1 LPTKKRKK
9 QKSMAKVVNEC
20 AELLQKLV
28 RLKAADSNGYVQCVT
43 CGVKKPWQEM
53 QGGHFISRVKTAHK
67 LLEENIHPQCG
78 KCNGYLRG
86 NMVAYTLYMEDMY
99 GRDFV
104 EELLATQN
112 QTKKYSR
119 PEIEEIKENLK
130 KELKTRLLCQ

>member
-1 LPTKKRKK
+1 MKKRKTI
-9 QKSMAKVVNEC
+9 AKLVNEC
-20 AELLQKLV
+20 AEILQRIV
-28 RLKAADSNGYVQCVT
+28 RIKASKNGYANCVT
-43 CGVKKPWQEM
+43 CGVNKPWQEL

-104 EELLATQN
+104 EELLETQN

-119 PEIEEIKENLK
+119 PEIEDIKENLK
-130 KELKTRLLCQ
+130 KELKELENKAFSV

>member
-1 LPTKKRKK
+1 MKKRKTI
-9 QKSMAKVVNEC
+9 AKLVNEC
-20 AELLQKLV
+20 AEILQRIV
-28 RLKAADSNGYVQCVT
+28 RIKASKNGYANCVT
-43 CGVKKPWQEM
+43 CGVNKPWQEL

-119 PEIEEIKENLK
+119 FEIEELK
-130 KELKTRLLCQ
+130 ATLKQELKELENESFSV

>member
-1 LPTKKRKK
+1 MKKRKTI
-9 QKSMAKVVNEC
+9 AKLVNEC
-20 AELLQKLV
+20 AEILQRIV
-28 RLKAADSNGYVQCVT
+28 RIKASKNGYANCVT
-43 CGVKKPWQEM
+43 CGVNKPWQEL

-99 GRDFV
+99 GREFV
-104 EELLATQN
+104 EELLTTQN

-119 PEIEEIKENLK
+119 PEIEDIKENLK
-130 KELKTRLLCQ
+130 KELKKLENEAFSV

>member
-1 LPTKKRKK
+1 MKKRKTT
-9 QKSMAKVVNEC
+9 AKLVNEC
-20 AELLQKLV
+20 AEILQRIV
-28 RLKAADSNGYVQCVT
+28 RIKASKNGYANCVT
-43 CGVKKPWQEM
+43 CGVNKPWQEL

-99 GRDFV
+99 GREFV
-104 EELLATQN
+104 EELLTTQN

-119 PEIEEIKENLK
+119 PEIEDIKENLK
-130 KELKTRLLCQ
+130 KELKKLENEAFSV

>member
-1 LPTKKRKK
+1 MKKRKTI
-9 QKSMAKVVNEC
+9 AKLVNEC
-20 AELLQKLV
+20 AEILQRIV
-28 RLKAADSNGYVQCVT
+28 RIKASKNGYANCVT
-43 CGVKKPWQEM
+43 CGVNKPWQEL

-119 PEIEEIKENLK
+119 FEIEELKAALKQELTELENK
-130 KELKTRLLCQ
+130 AFSV

>member
-1 LPTKKRKK
+1 MKLPTKKRKK
-9 QKSMAKVVNEC
+9 PKSMAKAVNEA

-43 CGVKKPWQEM
+43 CGVQKPWQEM

-86 NMVAYTLYMEDMY
+86 NMVAYTLFMEDMY
-99 GRDFV
+99 GREFV
-104 EELLATQN
+104 EHLLETQN
-112 QTKKYSR
+112 QTKKYTKI
-119 PEIEEIKENLK
+119 EIEEIKN
-130 KELKTRLLCQ
+130 ELKTQISLYI

>member
-1 LPTKKRKK
+1 MKKRKTI
-9 QKSMAKVVNEC
+9 AKLVNEC
-20 AELLQKLV
+20 AEILQRIV
-28 RLKAADSNGYVQCVT
+28 RIKASKNGYANCVT
-43 CGVKKPWQEM
+43 CGVNKPWQEL

-119 PEIEEIKENLK
+119 FEIEELK
-130 KELKTRLLCQ
+130 VALKQELKELENKAFSV

>member
-1 LPTKKRKK
+1 MKKRKTT
-9 QKSMAKVVNEC
+9 AKLVNEC
-20 AELLQKLV
+20 AEILQRIV
-28 RLKAADSNGYVQCVT
+28 RIKASKNGYANCVT
-43 CGVKKPWQEM
+43 CGVNKPWQEL

-119 PEIEEIKENLK
+119 PEIEDIKENLK
-130 KELKTRLLCQ
+130 KELKKLENEAFSV